1 MEHGYRS
8 AAIRK
13 RCTAEQTSHDLNH
26 LQHHSQ
32 HKYPHGVNPHRA
44 GIKIYLNYMHA
55 FMRDPK
61 VGRKNN
67 E

>member
-1 MEHGYRS
+1 MEHGYNS

-13 RCTAEQTSHDLNH
+13 RYTAEHTSHDLNH
-26 LQHHSQ
+26 LQLHSQ
-32 HKYPHGVNPHRA
+32 HKHPNGVSPHRA
-44 GIKIYLNYMHA
+44 GTKIYLNYMHA